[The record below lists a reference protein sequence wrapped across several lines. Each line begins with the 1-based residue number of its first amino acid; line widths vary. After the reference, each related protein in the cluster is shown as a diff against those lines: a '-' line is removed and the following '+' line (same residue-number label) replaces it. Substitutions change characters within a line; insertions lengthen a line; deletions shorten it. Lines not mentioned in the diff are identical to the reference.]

1 MDAFNSLLTL
11 RPGLSDQSISHAAF
25 SLLTLPITTLDRPTS
40 DTALGEKFVML
51 QNNSLR
57 KKKSKKK
64 KEKSAEQWKQGGSRQ
79 KNTGHLEV
87 DLPSGP

>member
-25 SLLTLPITTLDRPTS
+25 SLLTLPITNLDRPTS

-57 KKKSKKK
+57 K